1 MSRGRRTDK
10 EAVVHVHSGISLS
23 YKKERVRVCFDEVD
37 EPAVYYTE
45 LSKSERE
52 TNAVYWCTYVEFR
65 KMAPTTLHAGQQ
77 RRHRCKEQAFGLSGR
92 RRGG

>member
-52 TNAVYWCTYVEFR
+52 DVLFISSKFSLHIFTQLLTY
-65 KMAPTTLHAGQQ
+65 
-77 RRHRCKEQAFGLSGR
+77 SSNIY
-92 RRGG
+92 

>member
-23 YKKERVRVCFDEVD
+23 YKKDRVRVCFDEVD

-52 TNAVYWCTYVEFR
+52 TNAVY
-65 KMAPTTLHAGQQ
+65 
-77 RRHRCKEQAFGLSGR
+77 
-92 RRGG
+92 